1 MITRKDIAADVYRRG
16 LALTMKMR
24 GDHADAQS
32 IADVFGDLFTSWL
45 ASPRPPYSNRCR
57 WTAKHRP
64 NLRAIAITNAS
75 WVARHALAV
84 IDGVRQCDCQ
94 ARRAKSIATS
104 ITSVRERAEPV
115 MSTWY

>member
-1 MITRKDIAADVYRRG
+1 MITRNTIAEDVYRRG

-24 GDHADAQS
+24 GAGVDSES
-32 IADVFGDLFTSWL
+32 IADVFGDMFVSWL
-45 ASPRPPYSNRCR
+45 GSSHPPYSNRCR

-84 IDGVRQCDCQ
+84 LDGTRGWDCR
-94 ARRAKSIATS
+94 ARRAKSIATP
-104 ITSVRERAEPV
+104 ITSVRERPEPV